1 MNCKNQKLI
10 EFSEK
15 SKNNLHFGV
24 FKETYPNG
32 TLSYWTKMD
41 VEKRNKFVKVSR
53 LRIMVFDKNLKK
65 LKLEIEGK
73 NYLFFLYFYCLFNIV
88 LLTTFSESGTPS
100 KKRRI

>member
-1 MNCKNQKLI
+1 MNFKNQKLI

-15 SKNNLHFGV
+15 SKNNLPFGV

-53 LRIMVFDKNLKK
+53 LRIMIFDKKHKNLE
-65 LKLEIEGK
+65 LESEGY
-73 NYLFFLYFYCLFNIV
+73 NYIFFLFFYCLSNIV
-88 LLTTFSESGTPS
+88 LLTFLESGTPS
-100 KKRRI
+100 KKRRII

>member
-1 MNCKNQKLI
+1 MNFKNQKLI

-15 SKNNLHFGV
+15 SKNNLPFGV

-73 NYLFFLYFYCLFNIV
+73 NSIFPLLLLFV
-88 LLTTFSESGTPS
+88 
-100 KKRRI
+100 